1 MPKASEIKRELIW
14 GIIRKII
21 CQEFWQMSVKE
32 RKTATGKCF
41 VNWQKSW
48 IYRPQ
53 ENAVRLVLADFMR
66 IFRACIQPSKTQRN
80 HKQVR
85 IQTQTRSS
93 K

>member
-1 MPKASEIKRELIW
+1 MPKTSEIKRELIW

-48 IYRPQ
+48 IYRP
-53 ENAVRLVLADFMR
+53 
-66 IFRACIQPSKTQRN
+66 
-80 HKQVR
+80 
-85 IQTQTRSS
+85 
-93 K
+93 